1 MIKIHLLED
10 EKTPVSIAIY
20 KSTPMSAT
28 QINLNGTMSGN
39 MHVYPL
45 IVQYEDTDAGGVVY
59 HSNYLNYAERGR
71 SAFLRTIGIDLHNY
85 LKEERKTI
93 LISKIEV
100 DYLTSARLNHCLI
113 VETTVTN
120 IGKVRLNLEQI
131 IKNQE
136 DGHIFARFQVQAVW
150 VELDKGARRLP
161 DFMREKLK
169 IAEVE
174 K

>member
-71 SAFLRTIGIDLHNY
+71 SAFLRTIGIDLHHY
-85 LKEERKTI
+85 LQEERKTI

>member
-1 MIKIHLLED
+1 
-10 EKTPVSIAIY
+10 
-20 KSTPMSAT
+20 MSAT
-28 QINLNGTMSGN
+28 QISLNGSMLGN
-39 MHVYPL
+39 KHFYPL
-45 IVQYEDTDAGGVVY
+45 IVQYEDTDASGVVY

-71 SAFLRTIGIDLHNY
+71 SAFLRTIGIDLHSY
-85 LKEERKTI
+85 LKDERKTI

-113 VETTVTN
+113 VETSFTN

-136 DGHIFARFQVQAVW
+136 DGHIFARLQVQAVW

-161 DFMREKLK
+161 NFMREKLK

>member
-71 SAFLRTIGIDLHNY
+71 SAFLRTIGIDLHHY

-161 DFMREKLK
+161 DFMWEKLK

>member
-1 MIKIHLLED
+1 MIKSHLFED
-10 EKTPVSIAIY
+10 EKNPVSLAIY
-20 KSTPMSAT
+20 KSIPMSAT
-28 QINLNGTMSGN
+28 QISLNGSMSGN
-39 MHVYPL
+39 KHFYPF

-71 SAFLRTIGIDLHNY
+71 SAFLRTIGIDLHHY

-136 DGHIFARFQVQAVW
+136 DGHIFARLQVQAVW

-161 DFMREKLK
+161 DFIREKLRNR
-169 IAEVE
+169 EVE

>member
-1 MIKIHLLED
+1 MIKSHLFED
-10 EKTPVSIAIY
+10 EKNPVSLAIY
-20 KSTPMSAT
+20 KSIPMSAT
-28 QINLNGTMSGN
+28 QISLNGSMSGN
-39 MHVYPL
+39 KHFYPF

-71 SAFLRTIGIDLHNY
+71 SAFLRNIGIDLHRY

-100 DYLTSARLNHCLI
+100 DYLASARLNHCLI

-136 DGHIFARFQVQAVW
+136 DGHIFARLQVQAVW

-161 DFMREKLK
+161 DFMREKLRNR
-169 IAEVE
+169 EVE

>member
-71 SAFLRTIGIDLHNY
+71 SAFLRTIGIDLHHY

-113 VETTVTN
+113 VETAVSD

>member
-1 MIKIHLLED
+1 VIKSHLFED
-10 EKTPVSIAIY
+10 EKNPVSLAIY
-20 KSTPMSAT
+20 KSIPMSAT
-28 QINLNGTMSGN
+28 QISLNGSMSGN
-39 MHVYPL
+39 KHFYPF

-71 SAFLRTIGIDLHNY
+71 SAFLRTIGIDLHHY

-93 LISKIEV
+93 LISKIKV

-131 IKNQE
+131 IKNRE
-136 DGHIFARFQVQAVW
+136 DGHIFARLQVQAVW

-161 DFMREKLK
+161 DFIREKLRNR
-169 IAEVE
+169 EVE

>member
-10 EKTPVSIAIY
+10 EKTPVNIAIY

-71 SAFLRTIGIDLHNY
+71 SAFLRTIGIDLHHY

-150 VELDKGARRLP
+150 VELDKDARRLP

>member
-71 SAFLRTIGIDLHNY
+71 SAFLRTIGIDLHHY

-93 LISKIEV
+93 LISNIQV
-100 DYLTSARLNHCLI
+100 DYLTSARLNQCLI

-131 IKNQE
+131 IKNEE
-136 DGHIFARFQVQAVW
+136 DGHIFARLQVQAVW

>member
-10 EKTPVSIAIY
+10 ERTPVSIAIY
-20 KSTPMSAT
+20 KSTPMRAT

-71 SAFLRTIGIDLHNY
+71 SAFLRTIGIDLHHY

-113 VETTVTN
+113 VETTVSN

-136 DGHIFARFQVQAVW
+136 DGHIFARLQVQAVW

>member
-1 MIKIHLLED
+1 MDHSTQGSRQANSEEAVVDAIRRMIVESRFDED
-10 EKTPVSIAIY
+10 ERITESSLSRKLGASRTPVRMAL
-20 KSTPMSAT
+20 K
-28 QINLNGTMSGN
+28 LL
-39 MHVYPL
+39 H
-45 IVQYEDTDAGGVVY
+45 
-59 HSNYLNYAERGR
+59 AEG
-71 SAFLRTIGIDLHNY
+71 
-85 LKEERKTI
+85 I
-93 LISKIEV
+93 LIKLEG
-100 DYLTSARLNHCLI
+100 
-113 VETTVTN
+113 VTN

>member
-39 MHVYPL
+39 MHVYPF

-71 SAFLRTIGIDLHNY
+71 SAFLRTIGIDLHHY

>member
-1 MIKIHLLED
+1 M
-10 EKTPVSIAIY
+10 
-20 KSTPMSAT
+20 
-28 QINLNGTMSGN
+28 
-39 MHVYPL
+39 
-45 IVQYEDTDAGGVVY
+45 
-59 HSNYLNYAERGR
+59 
-71 SAFLRTIGIDLHNY
+71 RTIGIDLHNY
-85 LKEERKTI
+85 LKEERNTI

-131 IKNQE
+131 IKNRE
-136 DGHIFARFQVQAVW
+136 DGHIFARLQVQAVW

>member
-1 MIKIHLLED
+1 
-10 EKTPVSIAIY
+10 
-20 KSTPMSAT
+20 MSAT
-28 QINLNGTMSGN
+28 QISLNGTMSGN
-39 MHVYPL
+39 KHFYPL

-71 SAFLRTIGIDLHNY
+71 SAFLRTIGIDLHRY
-85 LKEERKTI
+85 LKVERKTI

-113 VETTVTN
+113 VETSVN
-120 IGKVRLNLEQI
+120 KIEKIRLYLEQI

-136 DGHIFARFQVQAVW
+136 DGHIFARLQVQAVW

-169 IAEVE
+169 VAEVE

>member
-10 EKTPVSIAIY
+10 EKTSVSIAIY

-71 SAFLRTIGIDLHNY
+71 SAFLRTIGIDLHHY

-131 IKNQE
+131 IKNEE
-136 DGHIFARFQVQAVW
+136 DGHIFARLQVQAAW

-161 DFMREKLK
+161 DCMREKSK
-169 IAEVE
+169 IAKVD

>member
-71 SAFLRTIGIDLHNY
+71 SAFLRTIGIDLHHY

-113 VETTVTN
+113 VETTVSD

-136 DGHIFARFQVQAVW
+136 DGHIFARLQVQAVW

>member
-71 SAFLRTIGIDLHNY
+71 SAFLRTIGIDLLHY

>member
-71 SAFLRTIGIDLHNY
+71 SAFLRTIGIDLHHY

-136 DGHIFARFQVQAVW
+136 DGHIFARFQVQAIW

>member
-1 MIKIHLLED
+1 
-10 EKTPVSIAIY
+10 
-20 KSTPMSAT
+20 MSVT
-28 QINLNGTMSGN
+28 DISLNGSMSGN
-39 MHVYPL
+39 KHFYPL

-71 SAFLRTIGIDLHNY
+71 SAFLRTIGIDLYHY

-100 DYLTSARLNHCLI
+100 DYLTSARLNDRLI

-120 IGKVRLNLEQI
+120 IRKVRLNLEQI

-136 DGHIFARFQVQAVW
+136 DGHIFARLQVQAVW

-161 DFMREKLK
+161 DFIREKLRNR
-169 IAEVE
+169 EVE

>member
-1 MIKIHLLED
+1 MKNP
-10 EKTPVSIAIY
+10 PVSLAIY
-20 KSTPMSAT
+20 KSIPMSAT
-28 QINLNGTMSGN
+28 QISLNGTMSGN
-39 MHVYPL
+39 KHFYPL
-45 IVQYEDTDAGGVVY
+45 IVQYEDTDTGGVVY

-71 SAFLRTIGIDLHNY
+71 SAFLRTIGIDLHHY

-169 IAEVE
+169 VAEVE